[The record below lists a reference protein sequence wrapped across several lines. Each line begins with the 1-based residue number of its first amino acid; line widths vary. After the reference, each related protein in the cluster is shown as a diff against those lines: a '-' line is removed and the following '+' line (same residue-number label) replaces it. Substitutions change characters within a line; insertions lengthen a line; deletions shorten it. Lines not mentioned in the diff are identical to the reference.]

1 MKGAVNTGLFY
12 FGNEVRGM
20 YKTYTLTIDV
30 TSQKEPPLVYF
41 NQEDYNTAQLIVHL
55 RNGSNILPLSGT
67 SVEIVVQK
75 LDNNGGKLPC
85 TITDANNGIIEVVLS
100 SSSLA
105 YPGQVMC
112 EIHITKGENKLVTP
126 RFKYV
131 VGKSLLNPETLS
143 STNEYPF
150 LQQLVVEGKN
160 AKKDFDNAL
169 IGVDKKTNEA
179 VAAANNKFS
188 TALTTIVENAE
199 RETVKAQ
206 SQLNGIVKDA
216 QKVVD
221 DAKQIDMPFLKKS
234 EDEMKGLRKDVG
246 DTNKRMDNIVANGNK
261 DNTEVVDARLGAD
274 GIARGSVGSLVREI
288 HKQQLSDELKSQL
301 LQQGLNVLNAPV
313 ASPLAVEI
321 QGHTLVNLL
330 GQTNLD
336 NTKYYVF
343 VPNKGTT
350 KITYGGNTYEGVAKF
365 TGQATVAYT
374 IKQDFRG
381 KVSGSIV
388 ESGHVLKHININTLK
403 KPSEFVW
410 EGQKLN
416 YDNIKSLEG
425 ILNGERATEINFIPQ
440 QLFTFNIIRT
450 LEDKYGPQIWQGKT
464 TLVDKVAIA
473 KQVITRIACN
483 WWGFGNGPGGSKAS
497 LTWWKPDASAWHH
510 EPSIHSN
517 QSVRYLNKS
526 LTIGSNWNDIV
537 LGIDSNGLTHF
548 LAYAESSNGT
558 VPSVINTDY
567 VELVLEVNASLPLLE
582 DALYEVDQATY
593 NKINVDPE
601 YSGQKLLD
609 KFPYVQGVQHL
620 NPVVT
625 VEGGNLIP
633 PLSNATTSTTS
644 IGSFE
649 VESSYK
655 AIVKATSNFADFN
668 LNLNTPCVGGQTYA
682 FSCLELKGWFS
693 IRTADASGKE
703 ISRYDIKT
711 GMNTFKF
718 TVPENAK
725 MFIFWFGNNAAGA
738 GTFYIEQPMLVL
750 GDKPKPFASRNPSYL
765 YTNTVLA
772 GQNGVNDVLYQDDG
786 QWKVLRKWERDVVL
800 DGTKNWFNVVNKEG
814 FKIFGYTIEQSTVAQ
829 SPITQKPTGLF
840 MKREYNWNVPDTSYI
855 DDGKV
860 VTLTIPNVESGYSQD
875 YVPVLEEIKAYF
887 NGWKV
892 KTTDANGKP
901 IAWKSVVDDKD
912 APTQTL
918 AYVKANRAPNY
929 TPYKLTYQLATP
941 RVENVQVEGDLA
953 VRGMTQ
959 VSVDSGV
966 VVREKVMPKPDNLG
980 RHRINNKYLGDSLLK
995 NTPERIL
1002 AIFKNSV
1009 EDKHTWELMYNTDS
1023 GNAGGKVWAQI
1034 SSTKFDPT
1042 AEYTVTYLVQDKH
1055 LFTTNAVD
1063 VKATYNQSIRST
1075 VDEVTVK
1082 QSDAA
1087 TSISILQ
1094 NIMTDVLARLKAN
1107 SL

>member
-199 RETVKAQ
+199 KETVKAQ

-288 HKQQLSDELKSQL
+288 HKQQLSDEQKTQL
-301 LQQGLNVLNAPV
+301 LQQGLNVLNAPL
-313 ASPLAVEI
+313 ASPLSVEI
-321 QGHTLVNLL
+321 QGRTLVNLL

-343 VPNKGTT
+343 IPQKGTT
-350 KITYGGNTYEGVAKF
+350 KILYGGNTYEGVTKF
-365 TGQATVAYT
+365 TGQATVSYS

-381 KVSGSIV
+381 KVAGSVVDNGNIAKGNAVSNALQTPSGNWDENV
-388 ESGHVLKHININTLK
+388 
-403 KPSEFVW
+403 
-410 EGQKLN
+410 QAN
-416 YDNIKSLEG
+416 YDRTSSLDG
-425 ILNGERATEINFIPQ
+425 NLRVSASNPVSGVIAQ
-440 QLFTFNIIRT
+440 QLFSFDIIRT
-450 LEDKYGPQIWQGKT
+450 LQDKFGPQIWQGKT
-464 TLVDKVAIA
+464 TLAEKVAIA
-473 KQVITRIACN
+473 KQIITKITCIWRGFGSSSSGNKATLKWYSDA
-483 WWGFGNGPGGSKAS
+483 WWGNNFHTSNGVNRLIQNNTGTNITS
-497 LTWWKPDASAWHH
+497 LTASVIQNDGFANYLVYA
-510 EPSIHSN
+510 EPS
-517 QSVRYLNKS
+517 
-526 LTIGSNWNDIV
+526 D
-537 LGIDSNGLTHF
+537 
-548 LAYAESSNGT
+548 GT
-558 VPSVINTDY
+558 VSSVINTDY
-567 VELVLEVNASLPLLE
+567 VELGLEVNTSLPLLE

-620 NPVVT
+620 NPVV
-625 VEGGNLIP
+625 VAEGGNLLP
-633 PLSNATTSTTS
+633 PFTEWELHKDAT
-644 IGSFE
+644 IINPYE
-649 VESSYK
+649 LM
-655 AIVKATSNFADFN
+655 VK
-668 LNLNTPCVGGQTYA
+668 TPGGQVNNK
-682 FSCLELKGWFS
+682 C
-693 IRTADASGKE
+693 E
-703 ISRYDIKT
+703 IPLIPGQAYYFYYKDSSHVRYDIQTLDKDKKLIRT
-711 GMNTFKF
+711 IASWTLNEVVINVQSNEVMAR
-718 TVPENAK
+718 VNAY
-725 MFIFWFGNNAAGA
+725 NYPVVDA
-738 GTFYIEQPMLVL
+738 GTFTFESPLLTMKK
-750 GDKPKPFASRNPSYL
+750 GSKFTPRNPSYL
-765 YTNTVLA
+765 YTNTVLV

-786 QWKVLRKWERDVVL
+786 QWKVLRKWERDLPLTSDLSWAISSDGQMRFSYSAHKRDVTSCITDYSGGYLKQVL
-800 DGTKNWFNVVNKEG
+800 SYADLQRTPDSFYLDNTFIYVNPSVEKTGFQQNYKFN
-814 FKIFGYTIEQSTVAQ
+814 T
-829 SPITQKPTGLF
+829 
-840 MKREYNWNVPDTSYI
+840 D
-855 DDGKV
+855 
-860 VTLTIPNVESGYSQD
+860 
-875 YVPVLEEIKAYF
+875 EIRAFF

-892 KTTDANGKP
+892 KTSDANGKP

-918 AYVKANRAPNY
+918 AYVKANKAPNY

-941 RVENVQVEGDLA
+941 RVEIVQVEGDLA
-953 VRGMTQ
+953 VSGTTQ
-959 VSVDSGV
+959 VTVDSGV
-966 VVREKVMPKPDNLG
+966 VVREKVTPVKQIEASG
-980 RHRINNKYLGDSLLK
+980 SFYQINRNGLPNSFTKKRLLK
-995 NTPERIL
+995 FLTVYKNGVIDSRWNFVITSSVDNGLVKATIL
-1002 AIFKNSV
+1002 EN
-1009 EDKHTWELMYNTDS
+1009 D
-1023 GNAGGKVWAQI
+1023 
-1034 SSTKFDPT
+1034 FDPT

-1055 LFTTNAVD
+1055 QFTTNAVD

>member
-1 MKGAVNTGLFY
+1 
-12 FGNEVRGM
+12 M

-112 EIHITKGENKLVTP
+112 EIHITKGANKLVTP

-150 LQQLVVEGKN
+150 LQQLVVDGKN

-199 RETVKAQ
+199 KETVKAQ

-288 HKQQLSDELKSQL
+288 HKQQLSDEQKSQL
-301 LQQGLNVLNAPV
+301 LQQGLNVLNAPT
-313 ASPLAVEI
+313 ASPLSVEI
-321 QGHTLVNLL
+321 QGRTLVNLL

-343 VPNKGTT
+343 VPQKGTT
-350 KITYGGNTYEGVAKF
+350 KISYGGNTYEGVTKF
-365 TGQATVAYT
+365 TGQATVSNL
-374 IKQDFRG
+374 IKQDFKG
-381 KVSGSIV
+381 KVSGSTV
-388 ESGHVLKHININTLK
+388 ENGHAAKHAGSKTTLVKPTDNLSEAGPEYPRLFKDGDTPYYNITSTINGG
-403 KPSEFVW
+403 V
-410 EGQKLN
+410 
-416 YDNIKSLEG
+416 
-425 ILNGERATEINFIPQ
+425 AQ
-440 QLFTFNIIRT
+440 QLYSFNIIRT
-450 LEDKYGPQIWQGKT
+450 LEDKFGPQIWQGKT
-464 TLVDKVAIA
+464 ALADKVAIA
-473 KQVITRIACN
+473 KQVITKLTCN
-483 WWGFGNGPGGSKAS
+483 WWGFGSGANGNKATLNRWVGTGYAVGVSHNNGTVTKLSYSAGGA
-497 LTWWKPDASAWHH
+497 LVELQLDGF
-510 EPSIHSN
+510 I
-517 QSVRYLNKS
+517 Y
-526 LTIGSNWNDIV
+526 
-537 LGIDSNGLTHF
+537 F
-548 LAYAESSNGT
+548 LAYAEPSNGT
-558 VPSVINTDY
+558 VSSVISTDY
-567 VELVLEVNASLPLLE
+567 VELELEVNTNLPLLE

-620 NPVVT
+620 NPVVA

-633 PLSNATTSTTS
+633 PFTEWTCTDGVTIVAPYKIALKPTTINAYQRVS
-644 IGSFE
+644 IPCLPNTQY
-649 VESSYK
+649 SYS
-655 AIVKATSNFADFN
+655 AIKNKGVLNVAFFADGSYVGERESNSNSYTFTTPAGCNSMLVRFN
-668 LNLNTPCVGGQTYA
+668 NK
-682 FSCLELKGWFS
+682 SELGDF
-693 IRTADASGKE
+693 
-703 ISRYDIKT
+703 
-711 GMNTFKF
+711 TF
-718 TVPENAK
+718 
-725 MFIFWFGNNAAGA
+725 
-738 GTFYIEQPMLVL
+738 EQPMLVL
-750 GDKPKPFASRNPSYL
+750 GDKPKPFVPRNPSYL
-765 YTNTVLA
+765 YTNTSLV
-772 GQNGVNDVLYQDDG
+772 GINGVNDVLHQEDG

-800 DGTKNWFNVVNKEG
+800 DSTKNWFNVVNKEG
-814 FKIFGYTIEQSTVAQ
+814 FKIFGYIIEQSTVAQ
-829 SPITQKPTGLF
+829 VPITQKPTGLF

-901 IAWKSVVDDKD
+901 IAWKSVVEDKD

-966 VVREKVMPKPDNLG
+966 IVREKTIPILSNGFYL
-980 RHRINNKYLGDSLLK
+980 INYINHPSALK
-995 NTPERIL
+995 NKVNKI
-1002 AIFKNSV
+1002 IKIYKNGI
-1009 EDKHTWELMYNTDS
+1009 EDAQWNFINTNAN
-1023 GNAGGKVWAQI
+1023 GNQRAFI
-1034 SSTKFDPT
+1034 ESSKFDPT

-1055 LFTTNAVD
+1055 QFTTNPID

>member
-1 MKGAVNTGLFY
+1 
-12 FGNEVRGM
+12 M

-150 LQQLVVEGKN
+150 LQQLVVDGKN

-199 RETVKAQ
+199 KETVKAQ
-206 SQLNGIVKDA
+206 SQLNSIVKDA

-274 GIARGSVGSLVREI
+274 GISRGSVGSLVREI
-288 HKQQLSDELKSQL
+288 HKQQLSDERKSQL

-313 ASPLAVEI
+313 ASPLNIEI
-321 QGHTLVNLL
+321 QGRTLVNLL

-343 VPNKGTT
+343 LPQKGTT
-350 KITYGGNTYEGVAKF
+350 KISYGGNTYEGVTKF
-365 TGQATVAYT
+365 TGQATVSYS
-374 IKQDFRG
+374 IKQDLRG
-381 KVSGSIV
+381 KIARSTVENGHSAKTTGS
-388 ESGHVLKHININTLK
+388 KTTLVN
-403 KPSEFVW
+403 PTDNLAEA
-410 EGQKLN
+410 EGEYPRLFT
-416 YDNIKSLEG
+416 
-425 ILNGERATEINFIPQ
+425 LNGAPYFNMSATINGGIAQ
-440 QLFTFNIIRT
+440 QLFSFNIIRT
-450 LEDKYGPQIWQGKT
+450 LEDKFGSQIWQGKT
-464 TLVDKVAIA
+464 ALADKIAIA
-473 KQVITRIACN
+473 KQIITKLICN
-483 WWGFGNGPGGSKAS
+483 WSGFGSSAAGNKALLS
-497 LTWWKPDASAWHH
+497 YWNNINSAWGTTLTHV
-510 EPSIHSN
+510 SS
-517 QSVRYLNKS
+517 SVSK
-526 LTIGSNWNDIV
+526 LTQTSTNTSAYIGSDGFV
-537 LGIDSNGLTHF
+537 HF
-548 LAYAESSNGT
+548 LAYTEPSNGT
-558 VPSVINTDY
+558 VPSVINADY
-567 VELVLEVNASLPLLE
+567 IELELEVNTSLPLLE
-582 DALYEVDQATY
+582 DALYEVDQTTY

-620 NPVVT
+620 NPVVSA
-625 VEGGNLIP
+625 EGGNLIP
-633 PLSNATTSTTS
+633 PFTDLAWRLHANARVIAPYDLELNATNWNQDNDVRLRVNANQKYNLSFPMACVFKINS
-644 IGSFE
+644 INSNGVIKQILNDTKSSSVTFVTLTE
-649 VESSYK
+649 TVELQIILRQENQSGLS
-655 AIVKATSNFADFN
+655 VFSN
-668 LNLNTPCVGGQTYA
+668 
-682 FSCLELKGWFS
+682 
-693 IRTADASGKE
+693 
-703 ISRYDIKT
+703 
-711 GMNTFKF
+711 
-718 TVPENAK
+718 
-725 MFIFWFGNNAAGA
+725 
-738 GTFYIEQPMLVL
+738 PMLVL
-750 GDKPKPFASRNPSYL
+750 GDKPKPFVPRNPSYL
-765 YTNTVLA
+765 YTNTVLS
-772 GQNGVNDVLYQDDG
+772 GRNGVNDVLYQDDG

-875 YVPVLEEIKAYF
+875 YVPVLDEIKAYF

-892 KTTDANGKP
+892 KTADANGKP

-912 APTQTL
+912 TPTQTL
-918 AYVKANRAPNY
+918 AYVRANRAPNY

-941 RVENVQVEGDLA
+941 RVEAVIVEGDLA
-953 VRGMTQ
+953 VSGMTQ

-966 VVREKVMPKPDNLG
+966 IVREKAIPILSNGFYL
-980 RHRINNKYLGDSLLK
+980 INYINHPSALK
-995 NTPERIL
+995 NKVNKI
-1002 AIFKNSV
+1002 IKIYKNGI
-1009 EDKHTWELMYNTDS
+1009 EDAQWNFINTNAN
-1023 GNAGGKVWAQI
+1023 GNQRAFI
-1034 SSTKFDPT
+1034 ESSKFDPT

-1055 LFTTNAVD
+1055 LFTTNPID
-1063 VKATYNQSIRST
+1063 VKASYNQSIRST
-1075 VDEVTVK
+1075 VDEVTAK
-1082 QSDAA
+1082 QSDAD

-1094 NIMTDVLARLKAN
+1094 NLMTDVLARLKAN

>member
-150 LQQLVVEGKN
+150 LQQLVVDGKN

-288 HKQQLSDELKSQL
+288 HKQQLSDERKSQL

-313 ASPLAVEI
+313 ASPLSVEI
-321 QGHTLVNLL
+321 QGRTLVNLL

-336 NTKYYVF
+336 NTKYYLF

-350 KITYGGNTYEGVAKF
+350 KISFGGNTYEGVTKF

-374 IKQDFRG
+374 IKQDLRG
-381 KVSGSIV
+381 KIARSTVENGHSAKTTGSKTILV
-388 ESGHVLKHININTLK
+388 NPTDNLAEA
-403 KPSEFVW
+403 
-410 EGQKLN
+410 EGEYPRLFN
-416 YDNIKSLEG
+416 
-425 ILNGERATEINFIPQ
+425 LNGAPYFNMSATVNGGIAQ
-440 QLFTFNIIRT
+440 QLFPFNIIRT
-450 LEDKYGPQIWQGKT
+450 LEDKFGSQIWQGKT
-464 TLVDKVAIA
+464 VLADKIAIA
-473 KQVITRIACN
+473 KQVITKVICN
-483 WWGFGNGPGGSKAS
+483 WSGFGSSAAGNKALLS
-497 LTWWKPDASAWHH
+497 YWNNINSAWG
-510 EPSIHSN
+510 
-517 QSVRYLNKS
+517 
-526 LTIGSNWNDIV
+526 TT
-537 LGIDSNGLTHF
+537 LTHVSSSVSKLTQTSTNTSAYISSDGFVYF
-548 LAYAESSNGT
+548 LAYTEPSNGT
-558 VPSVINTDY
+558 ISSVINTDY
-567 VELVLEVNASLPLLE
+567 VELELEVNTSLPLLE

-620 NPVVT
+620 NPVVA

-633 PLSNATTSTTS
+633 PFTEWTCTDGVTIVAPYKIALKPTTINAYQRVS
-644 IGSFE
+644 IPCLPNTQY
-649 VESSYK
+649 SYS
-655 AIVKATSNFADFN
+655 AIKNKGVLNVAFFADGSYVGERESNSNSYTFTTPAGCNSMLVRFN
-668 LNLNTPCVGGQTYA
+668 NK
-682 FSCLELKGWFS
+682 SELGDF
-693 IRTADASGKE
+693 
-703 ISRYDIKT
+703 
-711 GMNTFKF
+711 TF
-718 TVPENAK
+718 
-725 MFIFWFGNNAAGA
+725 
-738 GTFYIEQPMLVL
+738 EQPMLVL
-750 GDKPKPFASRNPSYL
+750 GDKPKPFAPRNPSYL
-765 YTNTVLA
+765 YSNTQLV
-772 GQNGVNDVLYQDDG
+772 GMNGVNDVLYQEDG
-786 QWKVLRKWERDVVL
+786 QWRVLRKWERDVVL

-901 IAWKSVVDDKD
+901 IAWKSIVDDKD

-918 AYVKANRAPNY
+918 AYVKANKAPNY

-941 RVENVQVEGDLA
+941 RVEAVIVEGDLA
-953 VRGMTQ
+953 VSGMTQ

-966 VVREKVMPKPDNLG
+966 VVREKVTPVKQIEASG
-980 RHRINNKYLGDSLLK
+980 SFYQINRNGLPNSFTKKRLLK
-995 NTPERIL
+995 FLTVYKNGVIDSKWNFVITSIVDNGLIKATIL
-1002 AIFKNSV
+1002 ENDF
-1009 EDKHTWELMYNTDS
+1009 DS
-1023 GNAGGKVWAQI
+1023 
-1034 SSTKFDPT
+1034 T

-1055 LFTTNAVD
+1055 RFTTNPFD

>member
-1 MKGAVNTGLFY
+1 
-12 FGNEVRGM
+12 M

-150 LQQLVVEGKN
+150 LQQLVVDGKN

-199 RETVKAQ
+199 KETVKAQ
-206 SQLNGIVKDA
+206 SQLNSIVKDA

-288 HKQQLSDELKSQL
+288 HKQQLNDERKSQL

-313 ASPLAVEI
+313 ASPLNIEI
-321 QGHTLVNLL
+321 QGRTLVNMA
-330 GQTNLD
+330 GTISSAW
-336 NTKYYVF
+336 
-343 VPNKGTT
+343 KGTNIESIIDDT
-350 KITYGGNTYEGVAKF
+350 TVYKYKKSYKAKTNSNGAVGNAYVAFDVPVTMSIGKNYVIRVDIRCESAAEMFATPRWDGNIFTTYNQQY
-365 TGQATVAYT
+365 
-374 IKQDFRG
+374 
-381 KVSGSIV
+381 SGS
-388 ESGHVLKHININTLK
+388 
-403 KPSEFVW
+403 SEFVPMFIKINRKDLSKFTMLIETYKSNFTYW
-410 EGQKLN
+410 IDTSVAV
-416 YDNIKSLEG
+416 YD
-425 ILNGERATEINFIPQ
+425 
-440 QLFTFNIIRT
+440 
-450 LEDKYGPQIWQGKT
+450 
-464 TLVDKVAIA
+464 V
-473 KQVITRIACN
+473 
-483 WWGFGNGPGGSKAS
+483 
-497 LTWWKPDASAWHH
+497 PD
-510 EPSIHSN
+510 E
-517 QSVRYLNKS
+517 V
-526 LTIGSNWNDIV
+526 
-537 LGIDSNGLTHF
+537 
-548 LAYAESSNGT
+548 YA
-558 VPSVINTDY
+558 
-567 VELVLEVNASLPLLE
+567 
-582 DALYEVDQATY
+582 
-593 NKINVDPE
+593 KINVDPE
-601 YSGQKLLD
+601 YSGQKLAD

-750 GDKPKPFASRNPSYL
+750 GDKPKPFVPRNPSYL

-772 GQNGVNDVLYQDDG
+772 GQNGVNDLLYQEDG
-786 QWKVLRKWERDVVL
+786 QWKVMRKWERDVVL

-814 FKIFGYTIEQSTVAQ
+814 FKIFGYTIEQLTVAQ

-892 KTTDANGKP
+892 KTADANGKP
-901 IAWKSVVDDKD
+901 IAWKSVVDGSD

-918 AYVKANRAPNY
+918 AYVRANRAPNY
-929 TPYKLTYQLATP
+929 TPYKLTYQLATL
-941 RVENVQVEGDLA
+941 RVEPVQVEGDLA
-953 VRGMTQ
+953 VSGMTQ
-959 VSVDSGV
+959 VAVDSGV
-966 VVREKVMPKPDNLG
+966 VVREKANPKKDGVHYYISSQLSNLYWKQAW
-980 RHRINNKYLGDSLLK
+980 IKNKASKFIQVYK
-995 NTPERIL
+995 NGVPEIWEYG
-1002 AIFKNSV
+1002 KV
-1009 EDKHTWELMYNTDS
+1009 EDGIFAMVSE
-1023 GNAGGKVWAQI
+1023 
-1034 SSTKFDPT
+1034 TKFDPT

-1055 LFTTNAVD
+1055 QFTTNPID
-1063 VKATYNQSIRST
+1063 VKATFNQSIRAT
-1075 VDEVTVK
+1075 TDELTVK

-1094 NIMTDVLARLKAN
+1094 NIMTNVLARLKAN

>member
-1 MKGAVNTGLFY
+1 
-12 FGNEVRGM
+12 M

-150 LQQLVVEGKN
+150 LQQLVVDGKN

-199 RETVKAQ
+199 KETVKAQ
-206 SQLNGIVKDA
+206 SQLNSIVKDA

-274 GIARGSVGSLVREI
+274 GISRGSVGSLVREI
-288 HKQQLSDELKSQL
+288 HKQQLSDERKSQL

-313 ASPLAVEI
+313 ASPLSVEI
-321 QGHTLVNLL
+321 QGRTLVNLL

-343 VPNKGTT
+343 IPQKGTT
-350 KITYGGNTYEGVAKF
+350 KISYGGNTYEGVTKF
-365 TGQATVAYT
+365 TGQATVSYS
-374 IKQDFRG
+374 IKQDLRG
-381 KVSGSIV
+381 KIARSTVENGHSAKTTGSKI
-388 ESGHVLKHININTLK
+388 TLVN
-403 KPSEFVW
+403 PTDNLAEA
-410 EGQKLN
+410 EGEYPRLFT
-416 YDNIKSLEG
+416 
-425 ILNGERATEINFIPQ
+425 LNGAPYFNMSATINGGIAQ
-440 QLFTFNIIRT
+440 QLFSFNIIRT
-450 LEDKYGPQIWQGKT
+450 LEDKFGSQIWQGKT
-464 TLVDKVAIA
+464 ALADKIAIA
-473 KQVITRIACN
+473 KNTAGKFAFN
-483 WWGFGNGPGGSKAS
+483 WWGVGSSPSGNKATIQYWLDNQWS
-497 LTWWKPDASAWHH
+497 NLPLTNTTNTVTKVSYTAS
-510 EPSIHSN
+510 
-517 QSVRYLNKS
+517 YLNR
-526 LTIGSNWNDIV
+526 
-537 LGIDSNGLTHF
+537 IDSNGFVHF
-548 LAYAESSNGT
+548 LAYAEPSNGT

-567 VELVLEVNASLPLLE
+567 VELELEVNTSLPLLG

-601 YSGQKLLD
+601 YSGQKLAD

-633 PLSNATTSTTS
+633 PFTEWTLHANARVLSAYELQLVVADGGLRQSSVRINAIPGQKYTFKGSLDNTVGKYIIRVFGENGTGIPGGPYHEISNGSVTFTTPANATQ
-644 IGSFE
+644 I
-649 VESSYK
+649 
-655 AIVKATSNFADFN
+655 
-668 LNLNTPCVGGQTYA
+668 
-682 FSCLELKGWFS
+682 
-693 IRTADASGKE
+693 
-703 ISRYDIKT
+703 DIT
-711 GMNTFKF
+711 IDNRSVNGTFKF
-718 TVPENAK
+718 TEP
-725 MFIFWFGNNAAGA
+725 IL
-738 GTFYIEQPMLVL
+738 TL
-750 GDKPKPFASRNPSYL
+750 GDKPKPFVPRNPSYL
-765 YTNTVLA
+765 YTNTKLA
-772 GQNGVNDVLYQDDG
+772 GINGVNDVLYQDDG
-786 QWKVLRKWERDVVL
+786 QWKVLRKWGRDVAL
-800 DGTKNWFNVVNKEG
+800 DGSKEVTFHGSLSGLKKFKFPTIANGMSKNGNLTTTYDILDHVGSSMFKTMDVNDSNPNTAYMDTNNVLLAVQNSITG
-814 FKIFGYTIEQSTVAQ
+814 FGESYT
-829 SPITQKPTGLF
+829 PTS
-840 MKREYNWNVPDTSYI
+840 D
-855 DDGKV
+855 
-860 VTLTIPNVESGYSQD
+860 
-875 YVPVLEEIKAYF
+875 EIKAYF

-892 KTTDANGKP
+892 KTADANGKP

-941 RVENVQVEGDLA
+941 KVEPVQVEGDLA
-953 VRGMTQ
+953 VSGMTQ

-966 VVREKVMPKPDNLG
+966 VIREKVTPKPDSSNYYINLVNSG
-980 RHRINNKYLGDSLLK
+980 YEQTRLK
-995 NTPERIL
+995 IRVKTIISIYKNGIL
-1002 AIFKNSV
+1002 DTNWIKNNSV
-1009 EDKHTWELMYNTDS
+1009 AY
-1023 GNAGGKVWAQI
+1023 GNEKAYSPVDN
-1034 SSTKFDPT
+1034 FDPT

-1055 LFTTNAVD
+1055 LFTTNPID
-1063 VKATYNQSIRST
+1063 VKASYNQSIRST
-1075 VDEVTVK
+1075 VDEVTAK
-1082 QSDAA
+1082 QSDAD

-1094 NIMTDVLARLKAN
+1094 NLMTDVLARLKAN

>member
-1 MKGAVNTGLFY
+1 
-12 FGNEVRGM
+12 M

-112 EIHITKGENKLVTP
+112 EIHITKGANKLVTP

-150 LQQLVVEGKN
+150 LQQLVVDGKN

-199 RETVKAQ
+199 KETVKAQ

-288 HKQQLSDELKSQL
+288 HKQQLSDEQKSQL
-301 LQQGLNVLNAPV
+301 LQQGLNVLNAPT
-313 ASPLAVEI
+313 ASPLSVEI
-321 QGHTLVNLL
+321 QGRTLVNLL

-343 VPNKGTT
+343 VPQKGTT
-350 KITYGGNTYEGVAKF
+350 KISYGGNTYEGVTKF
-365 TGQATVAYT
+365 TGQATVSNL
-374 IKQDFRG
+374 IKQDFKG
-381 KVSGSIV
+381 KVSVSTVENGHAAKHAGSKTTLVKPTDNLSEAGPEYPRLFKDGDTPYYNIT
-388 ESGHVLKHININTLK
+388 STINGG
-403 KPSEFVW
+403 V
-410 EGQKLN
+410 
-416 YDNIKSLEG
+416 
-425 ILNGERATEINFIPQ
+425 AQ
-440 QLFTFNIIRT
+440 QLYSFNIIRT
-450 LEDKYGPQIWQGKT
+450 LEDKFGPQIWQGKT
-464 TLVDKVAIA
+464 ALADKVAIA
-473 KQVITRIACN
+473 KQVITKLTCN
-483 WWGFGNGPGGSKAS
+483 WWGFGSGANGNKATLNRWVGTGYAVGVSHNNGTVTKLSYSAGGA
-497 LTWWKPDASAWHH
+497 LV
-510 EPSIHSN
+510 EL
-517 QSVRYLNKS
+517 QSDGFVY
-526 LTIGSNWNDIV
+526 
-537 LGIDSNGLTHF
+537 F
-548 LAYAESSNGT
+548 LAYAEPSNGT
-558 VPSVINTDY
+558 VSSVISTDY
-567 VELVLEVNASLPLLE
+567 VELELEVNTNLPLLE

-620 NPVVT
+620 NPVVA

-633 PLSNATTSTTS
+633 PFTEWTCTDGVTIVAPYKIALKPTTINAYQRVS
-644 IGSFE
+644 IPCLPNTQY
-649 VESSYK
+649 SYS
-655 AIVKATSNFADFN
+655 AIKNKGVLNVAFFADGSYVGERESNSNSYTFTTPAGCNSMLVRFN
-668 LNLNTPCVGGQTYA
+668 NK
-682 FSCLELKGWFS
+682 SELGDF
-693 IRTADASGKE
+693 
-703 ISRYDIKT
+703 
-711 GMNTFKF
+711 TF
-718 TVPENAK
+718 
-725 MFIFWFGNNAAGA
+725 
-738 GTFYIEQPMLVL
+738 EQPMLVL
-750 GDKPKPFASRNPSYL
+750 GDKPKPFVPRNPSYL
-765 YTNTVLA
+765 YTNTSLV
-772 GQNGVNDVLYQDDG
+772 GINGVNDVLHQEDG

-800 DGTKNWFNVVNKEG
+800 DSTKNWFNVVNKEG

-829 SPITQKPTGLF
+829 VPITQKPTGLF

-941 RVENVQVEGDLA
+941 RVETVQIEGDLA

-966 VVREKVMPKPDNLG
+966 IVREKTIPILSNGFYL
-980 RHRINNKYLGDSLLK
+980 INYINHPSALK
-995 NTPERIL
+995 NKVNKI
-1002 AIFKNSV
+1002 IKIYKNGI
-1009 EDKHTWELMYNTDS
+1009 EDAQWNFINTNAN
-1023 GNAGGKVWAQI
+1023 GNQRAFI
-1034 SSTKFDPT
+1034 ESSKFDPT

-1055 LFTTNAVD
+1055 QFTTNPID